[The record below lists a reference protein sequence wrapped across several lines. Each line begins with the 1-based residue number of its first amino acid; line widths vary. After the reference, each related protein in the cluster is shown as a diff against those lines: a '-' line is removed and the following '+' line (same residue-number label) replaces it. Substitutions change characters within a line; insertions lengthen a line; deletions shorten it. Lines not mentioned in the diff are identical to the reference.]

1 MKLIHINSV
10 ELNTKSNLQDFQR
23 FMPVDILMPADA
35 EASLPMLIEFVKQ
48 AITGDRKTV
57 FEQRGAAR
65 RKAHAQA
72 RAEHAAARRRSAG
85 TLRRS
90 ASPG

>member
-1 MKLIHINSV
+1 
-10 ELNTKSNLQDFQR
+10 
-23 FMPVDILMPADA
+23 MPVDILMPADA

-48 AITGDRKTV
+48 AITGERRTV

-65 RKAHAQA
+65 RKAYAQA
-72 RAEHAAARRRSAG
+72 RAEHAAAGGAG
-85 TLRRS
+85 LGRIADH

>member
-1 MKLIHINSV
+1 M
-10 ELNTKSNLQDFQR
+10 QDFQR

-48 AITGDRKTV
+48 AITGERKTV
-57 FEQRGAAR
+57 FEQRGAALASPMPRHANSGSGR
-65 RKAHAQA
+65 RW
-72 RAEHAAARRRSAG
+72 AG
-85 TLRRS
+85 TQARS

>member
-1 MKLIHINSV
+1 M
-10 ELNTKSNLQDFQR
+10 QDFQR

-48 AITGDRKTV
+48 AITGERKTV

-72 RAEHAAARRRSAG
+72 QREHAAAGGAGLGRVARSP
-85 TLRRS
+85 
-90 ASPG
+90 SPG